1 MVCQVFHVK
10 SFRVSYEMWFL
21 YQQTCAIIMFS
32 IKNRPHY
39 WGRFEELHP
48 NTSLEAPLRR
58 QRHC

>member
-1 MVCQVFHVK
+1 MK
-10 SFRVSYEMWFL
+10 YAFL